1 MSTLNFINSSAL
13 RGDAS
18 LISNSKLLLQSSGN
32 TTATQSFIFNDG
44 ASSKLALG
52 IGDPATASNIK
63 FFIDSAGDINIS
75 SNVGIGTAPQTAD
88 DLAVKGNIHAISG
101 LRDGSSNLGS
111 NNYVLTSTGSATA
124 WADASSSSII
134 GGPYVEIAGDT
145 MTGPLII
152 EDALSNP
159 NPLLT
164 LYNTTSGDYSTIEFS
179 DQAPTVLQKGY
190 LKFSHLD
197 SKSFGGGASFHFNST
212 EDDLVLAVGDA
223 DATHGRVA
231 VWSGGSSAEADYC
244 FAQDVN
250 TGMRRLGTDNVGLIG
265 GGVTGVS
272 VTGTATSLRYA
283 GGTKLATTSTGVN
296 ITGTTTGSS
305 TATFSGGTATG
316 ATVLTIG
323 SSSQTSFT
331 KQDWINDTHGSSQ
344 AYILAYGST
353 NAQAGNFA
361 MKNLETGGEIFFELA
376 SSSEPLRLTSTHIT
390 LGSYGSGSVTG
401 TVANLLAVDSS
412 GKVIETTAS
421 GSGAVTGSGTAEYI
435 PKWNSTTA
443 LVNSRMFQSTVN
455 STTFLNVGNS
465 SNRMGLL
472 VTPTQ
477 TSTITGYDFGLELNN
492 DSTFNVGAKNK
503 TYTSIYEGIKIL
515 PATSHYLTR
524 ITPRLE
530 VYPFEDPSTTT
541 DNTYDSNFTGSSFSM
556 GSSNTIG
563 SSGSSNLAIFGFNN
577 KIKGDKFV
585 IIGQGNEM
593 DLDAN
598 TSSLAVGTTNDVLSG
613 GLVNS
618 LLVGQNINVNA
629 KVTRGIISGINHS
642 FTQDSNNCLV
652 TGSGNAVYGNNN
664 FIWGASHQG
673 LSGVNNI
680 MQGGFSTQVTN
691 GSGNLYGSV
700 LVGWNNTLSYASK
713 ASLITGRDNVV
724 AKTDY
729 SIVGGFNNDVG
740 HGGTTYSGNLVV
752 GTNNQ
757 INVSHNIVG
766 GSGNSASGS
775 GSRNVISGANN
786 TVTSGDNL
794 VVGSSNTVRID
805 ECVVGGNSN
814 TIGDTFDTSDA
825 RILAMGQSNSASN
838 TSNTLLLGAGNTTGN
853 NIGAPTN
860 VTNAAT
866 FGQNNT
872 LATAGNAPDNNFL
885 LFSMGRSNYTSGTL
899 AFAFGGGN
907 TVRSN
912 TNGNC
917 IAIGNTNTI
926 GWTTTSGA
934 ARNTIVIGTQN
945 SIQNSVQNNRN
956 DYKILIGRGLDE
968 VGTAGADYVLIGRN
982 NDQNNDYSVL
992 NMSCSL
998 IVGASVMGSANDRR
1012 NAIVVQNKTGS
1023 SDEPNVILPSVGKY
1037 RNYANDSAAATGG
1050 VPLYGIYH
1058 TNGDLKIRVT

>member
-44 ASSKLALG
+44 AASKLALG

-75 SNVGIGTAPQTAD
+75 SNVGIGTAPTTD
-88 DLAVKGNIHAISG
+88 DLAVKGNIHAVSG
-101 LRDGSSNLGS
+101 LRDGSSSLGS

-152 EDALSNP
+152 QDALTNSGD
-159 NPLLT
+159 PLLT
-164 LYNTTSGDYSTIEFS
+164 LYNQTSGDYSTIEFS

-212 EDDLVLAVGDA
+212 EDDLVLAVGNA

-244 FAQDVN
+244 FAQDVD
-250 TGMRRLGTDNVGLIG
+250 TGMRRTSANNVSLMAG
-265 GGVTGVS
+265 GIAGVAAS
-272 VTGTATSLRYA
+272 ATASSMKYA
-283 GGTKLATTSTGVN
+283 GSTKIATTSTGVS
-296 ITGTTTGSS
+296 ITGNTVGSIN
-305 TATFSGGTATG
+305 ATFSGGTGTG
-316 ATVLTIG
+316 VTVLTIG
-323 SSSQTSFT
+323 SSSQTNFT
-331 KQDWINDTHGSSQ
+331 KQDFITDEHGSSQ
-344 AYILAYGST
+344 AYLLAYGST
-353 NAQAGNFA
+353 NAEAGNLA
-361 MKNLETGGEIFFELA
+361 IKNIKDGGEIFFSV
-376 SSSEPLRLTSTHIT
+376 SSSATEALRLTSTHVT

-472 VTPTQ
+472 VVPTQ
-477 TSTITGYDFGLELNN
+477 TSTITNYDFGLQLNN
-492 DSTFNVGAKNK
+492 DSTFNVGAQSKL
-503 TYTSIYEGIKIL
+503 YSSIWEGIKIL

-585 IIGQGNEM
+585 VIGQGNEM
-593 DLDAN
+593 DLDDN
-598 TSSLAVGTTNDVLSG
+598 VSSLVVGTTNDATQG
-613 GLVNS
+613 GLANS
-618 LLVGQNINVNA
+618 LLVGQNIDVQR
-629 KVTRGIISGINHS
+629 KVTRGIISGINHG
-642 FTQDSNNCLV
+642 FVQDSNNCLV

-680 MQGGFSTQVTN
+680 MQGGFSTQITN

-700 LVGWNNTLSYASK
+700 LVGWNNTLSYGSR

-724 AKTDY
+724 SRTDY

-740 HGGTTYSGNLVV
+740 HGGTIYDSNLVV
-752 GTNNQ
+752 GSGNQ
-757 INVSHNIVG
+757 VNGSDNIVG
-766 GSGNSASGS
+766 GD
-775 GSRNVISGANN
+775 NN
-786 TVTSGDNL
+786 TVSQNRSIVSGASNTVSASNCL
-794 VVGSSNTVRID
+794 VVGSSNDVRI
-805 ECVVGGNSN
+805 EESIVGGNN
-814 TIGDTFDTSDA
+814 NNIGDNSDTNDD
-825 RILAMGQSNSASN
+825 RILVMGQSNSTNN
-838 TSNTLLLGAGNTTGN
+838 TSNTLLLGSGNTSGN

-885 LFSMGRSNYTSGTL
+885 LFSMGRSNSTSGTL

-917 IAIGNTNTI
+917 IAIGNSNTI
-926 GWTTTSGA
+926 GWVTSAQA

-945 SIQNSVQNNRN
+945 EIANSVHTGAN
-956 DYKILIGRGLDE
+956 DYKILIGRGLDD
-968 VGTAGADYVLIGRN
+968 VKTAGADYVLIGRN
-982 NDQNNDYSVL
+982 NDENNDYSIL
-992 NMSCSL
+992 NLSCSL
-998 IVGASVMGSANDRR
+998 IVGASTMGGASDRR
-1012 NAIVVQNKTGS
+1012 NAIVVTNKTSS
-1023 SDEPNVILPSVGKY
+1023 SDESNVILPGVGKY

-1058 TNGDLKIRVT
+1058 TNGALKIRVT